1 MTDHEQSNPR
11 LLNQAIS
18 ASGEVPVLVV
28 GAGAIGGY
36 FGSLLARAGHPVT
49 MLARG
54 AHLEAIRSRGFRI
67 EEGPDAGVAAVQ
79 AVASLIEAPAPG
91 LVLFAVKAYD
101 SELLARQLASLV
113 PDDALV
119 LELQN
124 GVDRADE
131 LRRLLGDRVL
141 ASTVYMESQIESPG
155 IVRYL
160 SGARSIHL
168 GEPDGSGLTPRAAQV
183 GRILEEAGI
192 DARVYAD
199 VRPALWGKFVLV
211 CAANSLTALTQR
223 RFGDVIALPMGRD
236 VVAGL
241 IAEAVA
247 VGEAS
252 GVDLGDDVVERSVAF
267 LEDLGPRLRSSMLR
281 DIERNRQVEVDA
293 LNGTVVRL
301 GDELGVEVPMNRVV
315 TLALRAHN
323 ERILAEEVTP

>member
-1 MTDHEQSNPR
+1 M
-11 LLNQAIS
+11 NQAIS
-18 ASGEVPVLVV
+18 ATSEFPVLVV

-36 FGSLLARAGHPVT
+36 FGSLLSRGGHPVT

-54 AHLEAIRSRGFRI
+54 AHLEAIRSGGFRI
-67 EEGPDAGVAAVQ
+67 EDGPDAGVAAVE
-79 AVASLIEAPAPG
+79 AVASLTEAAPPR

-101 SELLARQLASLV
+101 SELLARQLASLL
-113 PDDALV
+113 PDDAIV

-141 ASTVYMESQIESPG
+141 ASTVYMESQIESAG
-155 IVRYL
+155 TVRYL

-168 GEPDGSGLTPRAAQV
+168 GEPDGSGLTPRAARV

-236 VVAGL
+236 VIAGL

-252 GVDLGDDVVERSVAF
+252 GVDLGEDVVEQSLAF

-281 DIERNRQVEVDA
+281 DIERHRQVEVDA

-323 ERILAEEVTP
+323 ERILAEEVAP